1 MSVTDSFIW
10 VHLGFQ
16 TLNNDF
22 WKRPL
27 EIVGHTVHQRVK
39 EIKRISDFKK
49 KSNSILI
56 LYIYLS
62 LYKNG

>member
-27 EIVGHTVHQRVK
+27 EIMGHTVHQRVK
-39 EIKRISDFKK
+39 EIKRISDLKK
-49 KSNSILI
+49 NQTVF
-56 LYIYLS
+56 
-62 LYKNG
+62 